1 MSKFRVINRTTRQEH
16 IFNSEEIDR
25 FFHIY
30 YDKQTDTI
38 KRKNLESD
46 YAISSIEYEEAKR
59 NNLLADI
66 VVGIA
71 SVILIVWITNLV
83 VS

>member
-16 IFNSEEIDR
+16 IFNSEEIKR
-25 FFHIY
+25 FFN
-30 YDKQTDTI
+30 
-38 KRKNLESD
+38 KNLMYD
-46 YAISSIEYEEAKR
+46 YAISSIKYEEQKKYS
-59 NNLLADI
+59 LLADI

>member
-16 IFNSEEIDR
+16 IFNSEEIKR
-25 FFHIY
+25 FF
-30 YDKQTDTI
+30 T
-38 KRKNLESD
+38 KNFMSD
-46 YAISSIEYEEAKR
+46 YAISSIKYEEQKKYS
-59 NNLLADI
+59 LLADI

-71 SVILIVWITNLV
+71 SVTLIVWITNLL

>member
-1 MSKFRVINRTTRQEH
+1 MSKFRVINRATRQEH
-16 IFNSEEIDR
+16 IFNSEEIKR
-25 FFHIY
+25 FFN
-30 YDKQTDTI
+30 
-38 KRKNLESD
+38 KNLMSD
-46 YAISSIEYEEAKR
+46 YAVSSIKYEEQKKYS
-59 NNLLADI
+59 LLADI

>member
-16 IFNSEEIDR
+16 IFNSEEIKR

-30 YDKQTDTI
+30 YDEQTDTI

>member
-16 IFNSEEIDR
+16 IFNSEEIKR
-25 FFHIY
+25 FFN
-30 YDKQTDTI
+30 
-38 KRKNLESD
+38 KNLMSD
-46 YAISSIEYEEAKR
+46 YAISSIKYEEQKKYS
-59 NNLLADI
+59 LLADI

>member
-16 IFNSEEIDR
+16 IFNSEEIKR
-25 FFHIY
+25 FFN
-30 YDKQTDTI
+30 
-38 KRKNLESD
+38 KNLMSD
-46 YAISSIEYEEAKR
+46 YAISSIKYEEQKKYS
-59 NNLLADI
+59 LLADI
-66 VVGIA
+66 IVGIS

>member
-1 MSKFRVINRTTRQEH
+1 MSKFRVINRTTRQEY
-16 IFNSEEIDR
+16 IFNSEEIKR
-25 FFHIY
+25 FFN
-30 YDKQTDTI
+30 
-38 KRKNLESD
+38 KNLMSD
-46 YAISSIEYEEAKR
+46 YAISSIKYEEQKKYS
-59 NNLLADI
+59 LLADI

>member
-16 IFNSEEIDR
+16 IFNSEEIKR
-25 FFHIY
+25 FFN
-30 YDKQTDTI
+30 
-38 KRKNLESD
+38 KNLMSD
-46 YAISSIEYEEAKR
+46 YAVSSIKYEEQKKYS
-59 NNLLADI
+59 LLADI

>member
-16 IFNSEEIDR
+16 IFNSEEIKR
-25 FFHIY
+25 FFN
-30 YDKQTDTI
+30 
-38 KRKNLESD
+38 KNLMSD
-46 YAISSIEYEEAKR
+46 YAVSSIKYEEAKR
-59 NNLLADI
+59 LADI
-66 VVGIA
+66 IVGIA

>member
-1 MSKFRVINRTTRQEH
+1 M
-16 IFNSEEIDR
+16 
-25 FFHIY
+25 
-30 YDKQTDTI
+30 
-38 KRKNLESD
+38 SD
-46 YAISSIEYEEAKR
+46 YAISSIKHEEQKKYS
-59 NNLLADI
+59 LLADI

>member
-16 IFNSEEIDR
+16 IFNSEEIKR

-46 YAISSIEYEEAKR
+46 YAISSIKYEEQKKYS
-59 NNLLADI
+59 LLADI

>member
-16 IFNSEEIDR
+16 IFNSEEIKR
-25 FFHIY
+25 FFN
-30 YDKQTDTI
+30 
-38 KRKNLESD
+38 KNLMSD
-46 YAISSIEYEEAKR
+46 YAISSIKYEEQKKYS
-59 NNLLADI
+59 LLADI

-71 SVILIVWITNLV
+71 AVTIIVWITNLV

>member
-16 IFNSEEIDR
+16 IFNSEEIKR
-25 FFHIY
+25 FFN
-30 YDKQTDTI
+30 
-38 KRKNLESD
+38 KNLMSD
-46 YAISSIEYEEAKR
+46 YAISSIKYEKQKKYS
-59 NNLLADI
+59 LLADI
-66 VVGIA
+66 IVGIA

>member
-30 YDKQTDTI
+30 YDEQTDTI
-38 KRKNLESD
+38 KRKNLMSD
-46 YAISSIEYEEAKR
+46 YAISSIKYEEAKR
-59 NNLLADI
+59 NNLIADI

>member
-16 IFNSEEIDR
+16 IFNSEEIKR
-25 FFHIY
+25 FFN
-30 YDKQTDTI
+30 
-38 KRKNLESD
+38 KNLMSD
-46 YAISSIEYEEAKR
+46 YAISSIKYEEQKKYS
-59 NNLLADI
+59 LLADI

-71 SVILIVWITNLV
+71 LVILIVWITNLV

>member
-16 IFNSEEIDR
+16 IFNSEEIKR
-25 FFHIY
+25 FF
-30 YDKQTDTI
+30 T
-38 KRKNLESD
+38 KNLMSD
-46 YAISSIEYEEAKR
+46 YAISSIKYEEAKR
-59 NNLLADI
+59 NNLIADI

-71 SVILIVWITNLV
+71 AVTVIVWITNLV

>member
-16 IFNSEEIDR
+16 IFNSEEIKR
-25 FFHIY
+25 FFN
-30 YDKQTDTI
+30 
-38 KRKNLESD
+38 KNLMSD
-46 YAISSIEYEEAKR
+46 YAVSSIKYEEAKR
-59 NNLLADI
+59 NNLIADI
-66 VVGIA
+66 IVGIA

>member
-1 MSKFRVINRTTRQEH
+1 MKNEFRVINRTTRQEH
-16 IFNSEEIDR
+16 IFNSEEIKR
-25 FFHIY
+25 FFN
-30 YDKQTDTI
+30 
-38 KRKNLESD
+38 KNLMSD
-46 YAISSIEYEEAKR
+46 YAISSIKYEEQKKYS
-59 NNLLADI
+59 LLADI

>member
-16 IFNSEEIDR
+16 IFNSEEIKR
-25 FFHIY
+25 FFN
-30 YDKQTDTI
+30 
-38 KRKNLESD
+38 KNLMSD
-46 YAISSIEYEEAKR
+46 YAISSIKYEKQKKYS
-59 NNLLADI
+59 LLADI